1 MSNAQ
6 TTDQFLILGCH
17 FTRNEMPFI
26 YNTTLNKYEYKP
38 ELDPTKNSSNF
49 EQDGAQAEP
58 TGEHGLN
65 LDLYRS
71 NDYV

>member
-1 MSNAQ
+1 
-6 TTDQFLILGCH
+6 
-17 FTRNEMPFI
+17 MPFI